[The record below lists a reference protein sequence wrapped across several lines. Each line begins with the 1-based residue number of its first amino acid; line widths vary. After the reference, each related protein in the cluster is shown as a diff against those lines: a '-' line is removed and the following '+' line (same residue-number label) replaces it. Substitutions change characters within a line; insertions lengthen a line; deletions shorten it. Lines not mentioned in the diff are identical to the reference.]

1 MDSKRVVMNQ
11 ACSSIIILDWHIKF
25 ACILDRNEKLLVGQ
39 SRNIQLIST
48 SDRNAIYTPNNLP
61 NTNLKINEVVE
72 LFKHKNMY
80 LFYSD
85 YLLWVIESCK
95 LHLKDSQNKNNSNK
109 TQCII
114 GNNAL
119 SYFEVSGYNNDDVKL
134 AVTTINDNKYRFLCI
149 YFELAYRIR
158 NSFNGAR
165 EVFENLLV
173 NISNDLQMLA

>member
-1 MDSKRVVMNQ
+1 MNQ
-11 ACSSIIILDWHIKF
+11 ACSSIIKLDWHIKF
-25 ACILDRNEKLLVGQ
+25 VCILDRNGKLLVGQ
-39 SRNIQLIST
+39 GRNIPLISI
-48 SDRNAIYTPNNLP
+48 SDRNAIYNPNNLP
-61 NTNLKINEVVE
+61 NTNLKIDELIE
-72 LFKHKNMY
+72 LFLKHKNMY

-109 TQCII
+109 AQHI

-134 AVTTINDNKYRFLCI
+134 AVTTVNDNKYRFLCI
-149 YFELAYRIR
+149 YFEPAYRIR